1 MDPTSEVQR
10 VARILLARIVDG
22 TYPKGLRL
30 PSEAALAEELACG
43 RSTIREALRHVADL
57 GLVKSRRG
65 SGAMVRDFRREGT
78 PALLPIYLAAGKFD
92 TPPLTLAREMLRLRT
107 MMATE
112 AVRLAALY
120 ADSEGLVEAK
130 ACLDRAPELESDPA
144 AHALNELDLYR
155 ALVLASGIYPAA
167 WLVNALWTP
176 LRELNALFAP
186 ALGPVQPHF
195 QETMTELLERVE
207 AGDEAGALETVG
219 GWFERVDAAIVEQL
233 GTVIAT
239 TQRT

>member
-1 MDPTSEVQR
+1 MDPNSEVQR
-10 VARILLARIVDG
+10 VSLILLGRIIDG

-30 PSEAALAEELACG
+30 PSEASLAEELECG

-65 SGAMVRDFRREGT
+65 SGAMVQDFRREGT
-78 PALLPIYLAAGKFD
+78 PALLPTYLAAGKFD

-112 AVRLAALY
+112 AVRLAALH
-120 ADSEGLVEAK
+120 ADSEGLAEAR
-130 ACLDRAPELESDPA
+130 ACLDRAPGLEADPA

-176 LRELNALFAP
+176 LRELNAVFAP
-186 ALGPVQPHF
+186 ALGPVQPRF
-195 QETMTELLERVE
+195 QETMSELLERVE
-207 AGDEAGALETVG
+207 AGDETGALETVG
-219 GWFERVDAAIVEQL
+219 AWFERVDAAIVEQL

-239 TQRT
+239 AQRP